1 MVEFS
6 YVTGA
11 ERLGGRLLRLTFED
25 GTVGDVDLGYLVGR
39 GPVFEPL
46 RDPEYFARVTVDGE
60 LGTIVWPNG
69 ADVAPETLYA
79 VAREHRA
86 KA

>member
-1 MVEFS
+1 MVELS
-6 YVTGA
+6 YVSSA
-11 ERLGGRLLRLTFED
+11 ERLGGYLLRLTFDD

-46 RDPEYFARVTVDGE
+46 QDPDFFAQVTVDRE

-86 KA
+86 NA

>member
-11 ERLGGRLLRLTFED
+11 ERLGGHLLRLSFED

-39 GPVFEPL
+39 GPIFEPL
-46 RDPEYFARVTVDGE
+46 RDPEYFGRVTVDRE

-79 VAREHRA
+79 VACEHRA

>member
-1 MVEFS
+1 MVDFS
-6 YVTGA
+6 YVRDA
-11 ERLGGRLLRLTFED
+11 EQLGGHVLRLSFED

-46 RDPEYFARVTVDGE
+46 RDPEYFARVAVDRE

-79 VAREHRA
+79 LAREHRA
-86 KA
+86 NA